1 MAEVHLVRL
10 ILDHR
15 ELLRVAVR
23 HRLGGSADDGALLHA
38 GLSVM
43 FATSTA
49 RATVPLHTYAVDDFR
64 MAAANGRDELC
75 LLAYSSFDE
84 HALLSRMGPGAGRLL
99 RECKTR
105 SMPAFEI
112 GDRLGFRARVCPVV
126 RTRRPGSRPLNADAE
141 GRVISREVDAFV
153 HATLASDAQV
163 DRERVYVQ
171 WIQREL
177 GRDDASSFIARFAP
191 VGALA
196 IQDPTARLEEFRR
209 EQVRR
214 SSGGRLERPNAVMQG
229 VLTVRA
235 ADAFRQLLVRGLGR
249 HRAFGFGML
258 LLTPAGRQAEG

>member
-177 GRDDASSFIARFAP
+177 GRDDASSLDA
-191 VGALA
+191 
-196 IQDPTARLEEFRR
+196 ARLEEFRR
-209 EQVRR
+209 QQVRR
-214 SSGGRLERPNAVMQG
+214 TGGARLERPNAVMQG
-229 VLTVRA
+229 VLTVRD
-235 ADAFRQLLVRGLGR
+235 ADAFRQLLARGLGR

>member
-177 GRDDASSFIARFAP
+177 GRDDASSLDA
-191 VGALA
+191 
-196 IQDPTARLEEFRR
+196 ARLEEFRR